1 MSYTNIAK
9 KKICIVTS
17 SLGKGGAEK
26 SSAVLSILLDN
37 LGYEVHV
44 ISILNRI
51 DYDYKGTL
59 LNLGALKDKDASF
72 FGTLK
77 RFTVFL
83 NYLRSHNFDFIIDS
97 RSRPSILKQFLINKV
112 LYVNEK
118 VIFIVHSAFL
128 KNYIPDNKFIAK
140 YLYSNAFKFVTVSKT
155 IKTKLTNKYHFENV
169 KAIHNAVD
177 KPQMTALTE
186 SLLLPENFMLF
197 FGRIEDEVKNLT
209 LLIDSYKQ
217 SDLIDNK
224 IKLVILG
231 DGNDKLKLEKKV
243 QVLNLSEHIIFFSYT
258 KNPYPIVSKAM
269 CTVLTSYYEGFPT
282 MLVESLS
289 LGTPVISVN
298 CESGPSEI
306 ILDTHNG
313 LLVDNHNPDLLADA
327 MNRFVTDD
335 ELYSHCKKNAKK
347 SVEKFSMENIS
358 NDWERII
365 ENSLR

>member
-1 MSYTNIAK
+1 MSPENTVK

-26 SSAVLSILLDN
+26 SSAVLSILLHN

-44 ISILNRI
+44 ISIINPI

-59 LNLGALKDKDASF
+59 FNLGALKDKDGSF

-77 RFTVFL
+77 RFYVFF
-83 NYLRSHNFDFIIDS
+83 NYLRSHQFDFIIDS
-97 RSRPSILKQFLINKV
+97 RSRPSIFKQFLINKV
-112 LYVNEK
+112 LYANEK

-128 KNYIPDNKFIAK
+128 KNYIPSNKFIAK
-140 YLYSNAFKFVTVSKT
+140 YIYSNTFKFVTVSKA
-155 IKTKLTNKYHFENV
+155 IKSKLAKKYHFENIKV
-169 KAIHNAVD
+169 IHNAAD
-177 KPQMTALTE
+177 ESQIIALTE
-186 SLLLPENFMLF
+186 PLLLPENFMIF

-209 LLIDSYKQ
+209 LLIDSYKR
-217 SDLIDNK
+217 SELIDHK

-231 DGNDKLKLEKKV
+231 DGKDKLKLEKKV
-243 QVLNLSEHIIFFSYT
+243 QTMNLVEHIIFLPYT

-282 MLVESLS
+282 MLVESLA

-306 ILDTHNG
+306 ILETHNG
-313 LLVDNHNPDLLADA
+313 LLVDNHNPDLMAEA
-327 MNRFVTDD
+327 MNRFVTDT
-335 ELYSHCKKNAKK
+335 ELYMRCKTNAKK

-358 NDWERII
+358 KDWKRLI
-365 ENSLR
+365 ENLS

>member
-1 MSYTNIAK
+1 LSTPHTIK

-26 SSAVLSILLDN
+26 SSAVLSILLNN
-37 LGYEVHV
+37 LGYQVHV
-44 ISILNRI
+44 ISIINPI

-72 FGTLK
+72 FGTLN
-77 RFTVFL
+77 RFNVFF

-112 LYVNEK
+112 LYANEK
-118 VIFIVHSAFL
+118 VVFIVHSAYL

-155 IKTKLTNKYHFENV
+155 IKSKLTKKYHFENIDV
-169 KAIHNAVD
+169 IHNAVD
-177 KPQMTALTE
+177 KPQMTALTG

-209 LLIDSYKQ
+209 LLIDSYKR
-217 SDLIDNK
+217 SNLIDNK
-224 IKLVILG
+224 IKLIILG
-231 DGNDKLKLEKKV
+231 DGNDKIELEKKV
-243 QVLNLSEHIIFFSYT
+243 QAMNLAEHIIFLPYT

-269 CTVLTSYYEGFPT
+269 CTVLTSHYEGFPT
-282 MLVESLS
+282 MLVESLA

-306 ILDTHNG
+306 ISDTQNG
-313 LLVDNHNPDLLADA
+313 LLVDNYNPDLFAEA
-327 MNRFVTDD
+327 MNRFVTDK

-358 NDWERII
+358 MDWKRLI
-365 ENSLR
+365 ENLS

>member
-1 MSYTNIAK
+1 LSTPHTIK

-26 SSAVLSILLDN
+26 SSAVLSILLNN
-37 LGYEVHV
+37 LGYQVHV
-44 ISILNRI
+44 ISIINPI

-72 FGTLK
+72 FGTLN
-77 RFTVFL
+77 RFNVFF

-112 LYVNEK
+112 LYANEK
-118 VIFIVHSAFL
+118 VVFIVHSAYL

-155 IKTKLTNKYHFENV
+155 IKSKLTKKYHFENIDV
-169 KAIHNAVD
+169 IHNAVD
-177 KPQMTALTE
+177 KPQMTALTG

-209 LLIDSYKQ
+209 LLIDSYKR
-217 SDLIDNK
+217 SNLIDNK
-224 IKLVILG
+224 IKLIILG
-231 DGNDKLKLEKKV
+231 DGNDKIELEKKV
-243 QVLNLSEHIIFFSYT
+243 QAMNLAEHIIFLPYT

-269 CTVLTSYYEGFPT
+269 CTVLTSHYEGFPT
-282 MLVESLS
+282 MLVESLA

-306 ILDTHNG
+306 ISDTQNG
-313 LLVDNHNPDLLADA
+313 LLVDNYNPDLFAEA
-327 MNRFVTDD
+327 MNRFVTDK
-335 ELYSHCKKNAKK
+335 ELYSHCNKNAKK

-358 NDWERII
+358 MDWKRLI
-365 ENSLR
+365 ENLS

>member
-1 MSYTNIAK
+1 MSYPNIAK

-140 YLYSNAFKFVTVSKT
+140 YLYSNVFKFVTVSKA
-155 IKTKLTNKYHFENV
+155 IKTKLTKKYHFENV
-169 KAIHNAVD
+169 KVIHNAVD
-177 KPQMTALTE
+177 EPQMTVLSE
-186 SLLLPENFMLF
+186 SLLLPDKFIIF
-197 FGRIEDEVKNLT
+197 FGRIEDEVKNLS
-209 LLIDSYKQ
+209 LLIESFKR
-217 SDLIDNK
+217 SELIDHN

-231 DGNDKLKLEKKV
+231 DGNDKIKLEKKV
-243 QVLNLSEHIIFFSYT
+243 QATSLSEHIVFLSYT

>member
-1 MSYTNIAK
+1 MSPPNTAK

-37 LGYEVHV
+37 LGYQVHV
-44 ISILNRI
+44 ISIINPI

-59 LNLGALKDKDASF
+59 LNLGALKDKDTSF
-72 FGTLK
+72 FGTLN
-77 RFTVFL
+77 RFNVFF

-112 LYVNEK
+112 LYANEK
-118 VIFIVHSAFL
+118 VVFIVHSAFL

-155 IKTKLTNKYHFENV
+155 IKSKLTKKYHFENIDV
-169 KAIHNAVD
+169 IHNAVD
-177 KPQMTALTE
+177 KPQMTALTG

-209 LLIDSYKQ
+209 LLIDSYKRFN
-217 SDLIDNK
+217 LIDNK

-231 DGNDKLKLEKKV
+231 DGNDKIELEKKV
-243 QVLNLSEHIIFFSYT
+243 QAMNLAEHIIFLPYT

-269 CTVLTSYYEGFPT
+269 CTVLTSHYEGFPT
-282 MLVESLS
+282 MLVESLA

-306 ILDTHNG
+306 ISDTQNG
-313 LLVDNHNPDLLADA
+313 LLVDNYNPDLFAEA
-327 MNRFVTDD
+327 MNRFVTDK

-358 NDWERII
+358 MDWKRLI
-365 ENSLR
+365 ENLS

>member
-1 MSYTNIAK
+1 MSYPNIAK

-155 IKTKLTNKYHFENV
+155 IKTKLTKKYHFENV
-169 KAIHNAVD
+169 KVIHNAVD
-177 KPQMTALTE
+177 KPQMTALPNRYCFQKT
-186 SLLLPENFMLF
+186 SCIF

-209 LLIDSYKQ
+209 LLIDSYKR
-217 SDLIDNK
+217 SELIDHN

-243 QVLNLSEHIIFFSYT
+243 QATSLSEHIVFLSYT

>member
-1 MSYTNIAK
+1 MSYPNIAK

-118 VIFIVHSAFL
+118 IIFIVHSAFL

-140 YLYSNAFKFVTVSKT
+140 YLYSNVFKFVTVSKA
-155 IKTKLTNKYHFENV
+155 IKTKLTKKYHFENV
-169 KAIHNAVD
+169 KVIHNAVD
-177 KPQMTALTE
+177 EPQMTVLSE
-186 SLLLPENFMLF
+186 SLLLPDKFIIF
-197 FGRIEDEVKNLT
+197 FGRIEDEVKNLS
-209 LLIDSYKQ
+209 LLIESFKR
-217 SDLIDNK
+217 SELIDHN

-231 DGNDKLKLEKKV
+231 DGNDKIKLEKKV
-243 QVLNLSEHIIFFSYT
+243 QATSLSEHIVFLSYT